1 MRVTQKGNAVKGISY
16 RDRDYAFGEAML
28 ALRAKIGLTQV
39 ELAQFIGVSR
49 RTVGDWEAGNS
60 YPKLE
65 HLKQLVVLSL
75 QHQAFP
81 TGSEAEKIRVLWKSS
96 HQKVLLDEAWL
107 NGLLTP
113 SPTQLTRD
121 LEPSHVVKEA
131 SPTKSEKHASLIL
144 PFQPTAFVGRVTE
157 LAEIDA
163 LLGDPACRLL
173 TLVGPGGIGKTR
185 LAIEVATHQMERFQD
200 GVVFVDLGSISTPNQ
215 IVSVIGSSL
224 NLSFSGQGDPREQLL
239 TYLRKRHT
247 LLLLD
252 NFEHLLEGC
261 ELVSELLS
269 SAPRLS
275 ILVTSR
281 ERLNLSAEW
290 LFDVGGLSYP
300 SGDQSSLGAP
310 KDVADYSAVQL
321 FIQRATQMQPLFP
334 LSEATLGIIV
344 RICQHVDGMP
354 LAIELAAANL
364 RVLSLAEIEQ
374 QIRSNLDAL
383 TTTLRDIPAR
393 HRSLR
398 AVFDHSWNLL
408 STPEQALFSR
418 LAVFRG
424 GCTAAAA
431 VQVAGATLPALM
443 KLVDKS
449 LLRPVNAKGHP
460 EPRFVLQGPL
470 RDYALEK
477 LTAQGEPDSL
487 WRSHASY
494 YLALAEEI
502 DAHWDSPTSDAAV
515 QQLDAEQDN
524 LRAALQ
530 WARDGG
536 DLAIGLQLAAAL
548 WRFWRRRSYFS
559 EGRAWLEEL
568 LALCDDI
575 SDAKMLAARLRALN
589 GAAWLASLQP
599 DFAQAARLFEES
611 MALRR
616 ALGETDSEASLLDN
630 AARAWRSAGEYQRAT
645 PLMEEA
651 LAQHRALDDRGS
663 LSVGGLGYSL
673 YELGLVLREQGDFV
687 RATALFEECV
697 EFHRAREDR
706 EGVSIGLLG
715 LSDVERDQGN
725 IPRIRKFSEESLA
738 IMRELGVQWAIGFAL
753 NNLAQA
759 AYLEGDLGQAFA
771 LASESVSLYRAQ
783 KADTR
788 LAEVLVTLGRILHAQ
803 GDLAAAQET
812 LTEALQ
818 LAFVVGPRLTAV
830 TALETLAGVTIEQGK
845 VILSIHMLSV
855 ASTLRAQMSTPLRP
869 IDQAPFE
876 QALESAR
883 SKIAPEDF
891 SAAWSEAERLP
902 LEQIMR
908 IIDWSAEPR

>member
-1 MRVTQKGNAVKGISY
+1 MKGISY
-16 RDRDYAFGEAML
+16 RDRDFSFGEAML
-28 ALRAKIGLTQV
+28 ALRTKIGLTQV
-39 ELAQFIGVSR
+39 ELAQFLGVSR
-49 RTVGDWEAGNS
+49 RAVGDWEAGSS

-65 HLKQLVVLSL
+65 HFKQLVVLAL
-75 QHQAFP
+75 RHQAFP
-81 TGSEAEKIRVLWKSS
+81 AGSEAERIHALWHAS
-96 HQKVLLDEAWL
+96 HQKVLLEEAWL

-113 SPTQLTRD
+113 SLERTTGFTHD
-121 LEPSHVVKEA
+121 LEPGHEEA
-131 SPTKSEKHASLIL
+131 PTRSEEQASLVL
-144 PFQPTAFVGRVTE
+144 PFQPTTFLGRVTE

-163 LLGDPACRLL
+163 LLSDPACRLL
-173 TLVGPGGIGKTR
+173 TFVGPGGIGKTR
-185 LAIEVATHQMERFQD
+185 LALEAATRQMERFQD
-200 GVVFVDLGSISTPNQ
+200 GVVFVALASVGTPNQ
-215 IVSVIGSSL
+215 IVSAIGSSL
-224 NLSFSGQGDPREQLL
+224 NLSSSGQGDPRGQLL

-252 NFEHLLEGC
+252 NFEHLLERA
-261 ELVSELLS
+261 EIVSEILS
-269 SAPRLS
+269 AAPRVK

-281 ERLNLSAEW
+281 ERLNLSPEW

-300 SGDQSSLGAP
+300 LGDPSSLGTP
-310 KDVADYSAVQL
+310 EDLADYSAVQL
-321 FIQRATQMQPLFP
+321 FIQRAMQMQPILPFTA
-334 LSEATLGIIV
+334 ATLAMIV
-344 RICQHVDGMP
+344 RICQHLWGMP

-383 TTTLRDIPAR
+383 TTTLRDVPAR

-408 STPEQALFSR
+408 SKPEQSLFSR
-418 LAVFRG
+418 LAVFSG

-443 KLVDKS
+443 MLVDKS
-449 LLRPVNAKGHP
+449 LLRPVTAKGHT
-460 EPRFVLQGPL
+460 EPRFALLDPL

-477 LTAQGEPDSL
+477 LTAEGDADSL
-487 WRSHASY
+487 QRSHASY
-494 YLALAEEI
+494 YLVMAEEI
-502 DAHWDSPTSDAAV
+502 DAHWDSPTSDADI
-515 QQLDAEQDN
+515 QQLDAEYDN

-536 DLAIGLQLAAAL
+536 DLAIGLQLAGAL
-548 WRFWRRRSYFS
+548 WRFWRRRGYIR
-559 EGRAWLEEL
+559 EGRTWLEEL
-568 LALCDDI
+568 LALCDDT
-575 SDAKMLAARLRALN
+575 SDATMLAARLRALN

-616 ALGETDSEASLLDN
+616 ALGETEDEASLLDN

-651 LAQHRALDDRGS
+651 LAQHRARGNRGS
-663 LSVGGLGYSL
+663 ISVGGLGYSL
-673 YELGLVLREQGDFV
+673 YELGLVRREQGDFAG
-687 RATALFEECV
+687 ATALFEECV
-697 EFHRAREDR
+697 EFHRALEDR

-715 LSDVERDQGN
+715 LSDVARDQGN
-725 IPRIRKFSEESLA
+725 IFQIRKFSEESLV
-738 IMRELGVQWAIGFAL
+738 IMRELGVQWAMGFAL
-753 NNLAQA
+753 NNLALA
-759 AYLEGDLGQAFA
+759 AYLEGDLTQAFA

-783 KADTR
+783 TADTK
-788 LAEVLVTLGRILHAQ
+788 LAEVLVTLGSVLRAQ
-803 GDLAAAQET
+803 AELATAQET

-818 LAFVVGPRLTAV
+818 LAFVVGPRLTVV
-830 TALETLAGVTIEQGK
+830 TALEALAGVRVEQGG
-845 VILSIHMLSV
+845 VVLAVHMLSA
-855 ASTLRAQMSTPLRP
+855 ASTLRAQMGTPLRP

-876 QALESAR
+876 TTLDSAR

-902 LEQIMR
+902 LEQIVG